1 MLLYQKFI
9 PVYVGVKTLQIA
21 HPPVDGHLDCLLF
34 SPFMTKAVINII
46 LKLLKLMLS
55 LWRQKTFFTVTSNYF
70 LVLYFALIFFVIKI
84 QQFKKVKISQVADK
98 L

>member
-1 MLLYQKFI
+1 MLYQKFI
-9 PVYVGVKTLQIA
+9 PFYVGVKTLQII
-21 HPPVDGHLDCLLF
+21 HPPVDGHSDCLLF

-55 LWRQKTFFTVTSNYF
+55 LWRQKKFFIVTSNYF

-84 QQFKKVKISQVADK
+84 QQFKKVKISEVADK